1 MYRRFGKRLGDVT
14 LALLTLT
21 VLSPLIALIALLIKL
36 TSRGP
41 VFYVQERIG
50 KDGVPFRFIK
60 FRTMVVGAETH
71 GAGILCLKNDPRVT
85 AVGRLLR
92 RSSLDELPQ
101 LINVLRGE
109 MSVVGPRPGL
119 AYQVKEYTPDQ
130 RRRLTVLPGITGWAQ
145 VNGRNAITWDERIKR
160 DIEYVERLS
169 PRMDLLVLRRTLG
182 AIVRSDTL
190 IAEKDHFK
198 EKAAKSVVRPQK
210 VVVIGAGD
218 HGRGTLEIL
227 RRHRSTAVVQRS
239 SVSWMTR
246 RRVRGALVGGLPVSR
261 WTRLGAASR
270 SPISDMSSGSPTPGP
285 SSESPTGSAIDRSST
300 SRRPSV
306 CHAASGVRIAAGV
319 IINAGVAIA
328 YDAVIE
334 EHTTVN
340 LDCNIG
346 HDCVAGTL

>member
-1 MYRRFGKRLGDVT
+1 MYRRFGKRLCDVT

-145 VNGRNAITWDERIKR
+145 VNGRNAISWDERIKR
-160 DIEYVERLS
+160 DIEYVERVS
-169 PRMDLLVLRRTLG
+169 PRMDLLVLS
-182 AIVRSDTL
+182 AH
-190 IAEKDHFK
+190 A
-198 EKAAKSVVRPQK
+198 
-210 VVVIGAGD
+210 
-218 HGRGTLEIL
+218 RG
-227 RRHRSTAVVQRS
+227 HRSQRY
-239 SVSWMTR
+239 
-246 RRVRGALVGGLPVSR
+246 A
-261 WTRLGAASR
+261 
-270 SPISDMSSGSPTPGP
+270 
-285 SSESPTGSAIDRSST
+285 DR
-300 SRRPSV
+300 
-306 CHAASGVRIAAGV
+306 
-319 IINAGVAIA
+319 
-328 YDAVIE
+328 
-334 EHTTVN
+334 
-340 LDCNIG
+340 
-346 HDCVAGTL
+346 

>member
-1 MYRRFGKRLGDVT
+1 MASSCRSATRSTAIARRAQPLLKPDGTLVITACCQLGRGYHSLHGPGMRLHRTPAVKPFLEGREVVVFSPHLNDRDFRVSFAAEYRLFTTWEALSAHLQAKASRRRFGRGVPDGT
-14 LALLTLT
+14 SSNPELTLCLST
-21 VLSPLIALIALLIKL
+21 IRKAGLRRHAGSTGADGALSPLIALFALLIKL

-109 MSVVGPRPGL
+109 MSVIGPRPGL

-169 PRMDLLVLRRTLG
+169 PRMDLLVLL
-182 AIVRSDTL
+182 S
-190 IAEKDHFK
+190 H
-198 EKAAKSVVRPQK
+198 P
-210 VVVIGAGD
+210 
-218 HGRGTLEIL
+218 RG
-227 RRHRSTAVVQRS
+227 
-239 SVSWMTR
+239 
-246 RRVRGALVGGLPVSR
+246 
-261 WTRLGAASR
+261 
-270 SPISDMSSGSPTPGP
+270 
-285 SSESPTGSAIDRSST
+285 DRSQRYAD
-300 SRRPSV
+300 RRERPFQGEGGEV
-306 CHAASGVRIAAGV
+306 W
-319 IINAGVAIA
+319 
-328 YDAVIE
+328 
-334 EHTTVN
+334 
-340 LDCNIG
+340 
-346 HDCVAGTL
+346 